1 MRILQL
7 HADWFD
13 YEPVKKEIESAQ
25 QVKQEGKV
33 HLEDLVVA
41 FVSVEKGDGEQEAA
55 KAAQAVADSASNL
68 KAQRILIY
76 PYAHLSGDLASS
88 AEAIPL
94 LSSVADGLRE
104 KGFEVHESPFGWTKG
119 FDIKVK
125 GHAMAEQ
132 FKLIKAELAVERQGV
147 PKAVAAEEKLRSYW
161 YVLTPEG
168 ELVPAKEYDYGGRE
182 KLRKLADY
190 EMAKSR
196 AVTQVP
202 PHVLLMQRLAIA
214 DYEEGSDVGNMRWYP
229 KGRMIKSLLE
239 SYVTAKVQAYG
250 GVEVETPIMYDM
262 HHPALESYLNRFP
275 ARQYIVKSD
284 DRELF
289 LRFAAC
295 FGQFLMAKDARISYK
310 HLPLKL
316 YELTRYS
323 FRREKSGEVV
333 GLRRLRAF
341 TMPDCHALVKDFE
354 MAKSEMSVR
363 LDLCLDTLGGAGILP
378 DDVEMAIRF
387 TKDFY
392 EKNKEFVVSLV
403 KKMGKPVLAE
413 MWDERFFYFVLKYE
427 LNFIDNLDKASALST
442 DQIDVENAERYGIY
456 YVDEDGS
463 KKHPIILHCSPSG
476 AIERLVYA
484 LLEKAAAVQA
494 KGEVPDLPLW
504 LTPTQV
510 RVIPLSSDFASFAAT
525 AADRLEASSIR
536 VDIDDRDET
545 VGKKIRDAERE
556 WVRYILV
563 LGSREASGGRLQ
575 VRDRRMGK
583 MREMTLEELAVDVQK
598 EVAGKPFRPLPLP
611 RQVSLRAAF
620 SPKEGS

>member
-1 MRILQL
+1 LRILQL

-13 YEPVKKEIESAQ
+13 YEPVKKEIEAAQ
-25 QVKQEGKV
+25 DVAGKEKV

-41 FVSVEKGDGEQEAA
+41 FVSVEKSDGEGEAS
-55 KAAQAVADSASNL
+55 KAVSALADSAANL
-68 KAQRILIY
+68 KANRILIY
-76 PYAHLSGDLASS
+76 PYAHLSGDLASP
-88 AEAIPL
+88 ADAIPL
-94 LSSVADGLRE
+94 LSSIADGMRS

-132 FKLIKAELAVERQGV
+132 FKLIKAEVGEEKQVV
-147 PKAVAAEEKLRSYW
+147 PKALAAEEKLRSLW
-161 YVLTPEG
+161 YVLTPAG
-168 ELVPAKEYDYGGRE
+168 DLVPAKEFDFSGME
-182 KLRKLADY
+182 KLKKLADY

-214 DYEEGSDVGNMRWYP
+214 DYEEGSDVGNLRWYP
-229 KGRMIKSLLE
+229 KGRMMKSLLE
-239 SYVTAKVQAYG
+239 TYVTGKVQAYG
-250 GVEVETPIMYDM
+250 GVEVETPIMYNM

-275 ARQYIVKSD
+275 ARQYLVKSED
-284 DRELF
+284 KELF

-295 FGQFLMAKDARISYK
+295 FGQFLMAKDARISYR

-354 MAKSEMSVR
+354 MAKSEMSIR

-378 DDVEMAIRF
+378 DDVEMAVRF
-387 TKDFY
+387 TREFY
-392 EKNKEFVVSLV
+392 ENNKEFVVSLV
-403 KKMGKPVLAE
+403 KKIGKPVLAE
-413 MWDERFFYFVLKYE
+413 MWEERFFYFVLKYE
-427 LNFIDNLDKASALST
+427 LNFIDNLNKASALST
-442 DQIDVENAERYGIY
+442 DQIDVENGERYGIE
-456 YVDEDGS
+456 YVDEDGT
-463 KKHPIILHCSPSG
+463 KKHPVILHCSPSG
-476 AIERLVYA
+476 AIERIVYA
-484 LLEKAAAVQA
+484 LLEKAATAQA
-494 KGEVPDLPLW
+494 KGEVPDFPLW
-504 LTPTQV
+504 LTPTQI
-510 RVIPLSSDFASFAAT
+510 RVIPLNKEFASFAAST
-525 AADRLEASSIR
+525 AQKLESSSIR

-545 VGKKIRDAERE
+545 VGRKIRDAERE

-563 LGSREASGGRLQ
+563 VGSREASGGKLS
-575 VRDRRMGK
+575 VRDRRIGK
-583 MREMTLEELAVDVQK
+583 MREMSLEELVAEVQAQ
-598 EVAGKPFRPLPLP
+598 VVGKPFKPVPLPKL
-611 RQVSLRAAF
+611 VSLRAAF